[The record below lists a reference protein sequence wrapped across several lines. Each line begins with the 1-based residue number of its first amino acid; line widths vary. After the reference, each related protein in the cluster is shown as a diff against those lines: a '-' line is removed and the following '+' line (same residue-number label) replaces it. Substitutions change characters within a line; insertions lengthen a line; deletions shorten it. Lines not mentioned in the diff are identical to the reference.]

1 MSKNIF
7 ERNEKGTSG
16 EPVSKN
22 QQALSNARVSLLL
35 VVAMSVINIF
45 SLIFADR
52 YFLFSSYI
60 SLQFSISGMVFYLE
74 TMEILYA
81 IVGGVL
87 AFAVVIPYLLS
98 WIFSKKHPVWLI
110 IATVLFSI
118 DTLLFLLDFFGFF
131 LAGDYS
137 MVLDLLMHAYVLYC
151 LIAGIKPA
159 YELRREAAA
168 ANNSEASATEAI
180 GEAEEMAESASDTES
195 ESKDSESAES
205 SDSDEVKSFYD
216 FSDFGE
222 SSSESD
228 GENGQGI

>member
-7 ERNEKGTSG
+7 EKNGKDASG

-35 VVAMSVINIF
+35 IVIMSAVNIF
-45 SLIFADR
+45 FLIFTER
-52 YFLFSSYI
+52 YFIFSSYI
-60 SLQFSISGMVFYLE
+60 SLQFSLLGMVFYLE
-74 TMEILYA
+74 TMEIFYA

-87 AFAVVIPYLLS
+87 ACAVVIPYLLS

-118 DTLLFLLDFFGFF
+118 DTLLFFLLDFLNLFP
-131 LAGDYS
+131 AGGYS
-137 MVLDLLMHAYVLYC
+137 KVIELLMHAYVLYS

-168 ANNSEASATEAI
+168 ANSTEASATEAI
-180 GEAEEMAESASDTES
+180 GEAEEMAESESDTES
-195 ESKDSESAES
+195 ESEGGESSES

-228 GENGQGI
+228 NANE